1 MKSRLDYDVVIV
13 GGGMVGATLAC
24 ALGNTSLRVA
34 LIEANSELPAWDT
47 ANYAMRVSAITRAS
61 QHILEALEVW
71 PAIVKRRAFAF
82 RDMHVWDA
90 SGSGEIHFDSAE
102 LGEAYLGHIIEN
114 DVIVLALYKRL
125 KDFQNVDLLK
135 PHTCEQ
141 VFFDAENASLRLS
154 GGKTLKTA
162 LIIAADGSNSWLRQQ
177 TNIVVRGWD
186 YDQSALVTYVQ
197 TEKSHQDTAWQR
209 FMPEGPLAFLPL
221 DKNISSIVWSTTP
234 EQAKWLAALDDNV
247 FCDELA
253 AAFEY
258 RLGNIESTGPRA
270 VYPLR
275 FFDAE
280 HYVQPR
286 LALVGD
292 AAHTMHP
299 LAGQGVNL
307 GLADVASMAEIL
319 LQAHHARRD
328 PGLQHTLR
336 RYERWRKSE
345 NRIMLASV
353 DSFKRLYGSDMVAL
367 RWLRNSGMG
376 LLNHLEPVKHQVI
389 RYAMGLA
396 GDLPK
401 LARGEPL
408 LPS

>member
-1 MKSRLDYDVVIV
+1 MKNKLDYDVVIV

-24 ALGNTSLRVA
+24 ALGNSSLRVA
-34 LIEANSELPAWDT
+34 LVEANSELPSWSTSD
-47 ANYAMRVSAITRAS
+47 YALRVSAITRAS
-61 QHILEALEVW
+61 QLIFETLGIW
-71 PAIVKRRAFAF
+71 PAITKRRAYAF

-90 SGSGEIHFDSAE
+90 SGQGEIHFDSAE
-102 LGEAYLGHIIEN
+102 LGEAHLGHIIEN
-114 DVIVLALYKRL
+114 DVIVLALYERL
-125 KDFQNVDLLK
+125 KDFQNVVLLN

-177 TNIVVRGWD
+177 TNIIVRGWD
-186 YDQSALVTYVQ
+186 YDHSAVVTYVR

-209 FMPEGPLAFLPL
+209 FLPEGPLAFLPL
-221 DKNISSIVWSTTP
+221 AEKISSIVWSTQP
-234 EQAKWLAALDDNV
+234 EQAKSLAALDDDV
-247 FCDELA
+247 FCAELS

-258 RLGNIESTGPRA
+258 RLGKVETTGPRG

-280 HYVQPR
+280 RYIQPR
-286 LALVGD
+286 LALIGD

-307 GLADVASMAEIL
+307 GLADVATLAEVL
-319 LQAHHARRD
+319 LQAHAAKRD
-328 PGLQHTLR
+328 LGLEHTLR

-353 DSFKRLYGSDMVAL
+353 DSFKRLYSSDMASV
-367 RWLRNSGMG
+367 RWLRNSGMR
-376 LLNHLEPVKHQVI
+376 LLDNLGPIKQQVI
-389 RYAMGLA
+389 RYAMGLS
-396 GDLPK
+396 GDLPR

-408 LPS
+408 IP